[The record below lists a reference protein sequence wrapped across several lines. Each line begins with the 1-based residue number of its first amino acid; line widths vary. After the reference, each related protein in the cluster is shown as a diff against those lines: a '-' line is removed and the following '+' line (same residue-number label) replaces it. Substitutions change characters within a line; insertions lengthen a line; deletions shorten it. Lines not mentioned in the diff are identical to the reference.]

1 MDNKRKKTR
10 VNFDTQV
17 IIKTDTSEVNET
29 GDLKNLS
36 LKGMFVKSKKKL
48 PKDSTCQ
55 TEIILSGSSS
65 NLRLKI
71 TGTVIHNTDDGFG
84 IRFDAMDT
92 DSYFHLK
99 NIIMYNSPEPASI
112 LKDMFL

>member
-1 MDNKRKKTR
+1 MDNKREKER

-17 IIKTDTSEVNET
+17 IVKTDMSEVTET
-29 GDLKNLS
+29 GDSKDMS

-48 PKDSTCQ
+48 PEGSTCQ
-55 TEIILSGSSS
+55 TKIILSGSSS
-65 NLRLKI
+65 SLYLKI
-71 TGTVIHNTDDGFG
+71 TGTIIHNTNEGFG
-84 IRFDAMDT
+84 IKFDSMDP

-99 NIIMYNSPEPASI
+99 NIIMYNSPEPDSL